1 MKSLS
6 IIAAI
11 ILTMAGSAI
20 VVAQTIEPE
29 QIEPIPASIT
39 ELKIALKN
47 ADRSKKDRNSVLRL
61 ERAEFYY
68 ASAVEYY
75 QANWREKAVDYAQRG
90 TLLVELHQRSVDL
103 PGFYRPERAAVQQV
117 AFSEE

>member
-1 MKSLS
+1 VKSLS

-29 QIEPIPASIT
+29 QIEPMPRSII
-39 ELKIALKN
+39 ELKIALKK

-68 ASAVEYY
+68 SSAVEYY
-75 QANWREKAVDYAQRG
+75 QAKWRAKALDYAHRG
-90 TLLVELHQRSVDL
+90 SLLVELHQRSIDL
-103 PGFYRPERAAVQQV
+103 PGFYRPEQASAQQV
-117 AFSEE
+117 TFSEE

>member
-29 QIEPIPASIT
+29 QIEPVPTSII
-39 ELKIALKN
+39 ELETALKN
-47 ADRSKKDRNSVLRL
+47 ADRSKQDRNSVLRL

-68 ASAVEYY
+68 ASAVKYY
-75 QANWREKAVDYAQRG
+75 QANWRVKAVDYALRG
-90 TLLVELHQRSVDL
+90 RLLVELHQRSVDL
-103 PGFYRPERAAVQQV
+103 PGFYRPEQASAQ
-117 AFSEE
+117 